1 METNL
6 ANKNII
12 STYLSYLGLCMLFC
26 TTTFSYSSQI
36 NNLKG
41 LHENVAIGEI
51 DGVKLSINLAFPQM
65 RSAQPRPV
73 LIMIHG
79 GGFLKGDKSTN
90 NLRIQ
95 KMTQLGFVAASAMY
109 RFAPEHKFPAALD
122 DIKLA
127 IRFLKAH
134 AIKYHINPERIIL
147 SGASSGSYL
156 AIMAGVTG
164 NSDAF
169 DDHGLYTEFDSSV
182 HAVAGQSSPI
192 ADFRLAKYSEFSLV
206 KRLLEHNS
214 TNHQK
219 RLAALSP
226 ITYLDPDDPPIFLS
240 HGDADPIVPVDMSRE
255 FVGELALIDHSFEY
269 HELAGGTHSYS
280 QSVPDKAKAVFK
292 FYRRFIEKWAQ

>member
-12 STYLSYLGLCMLFC
+12 LTYLSYLGLCMLFC
-26 TTTFSYSSQI
+26 TTTFSYGSQVPH
-36 NNLKG
+36 LKG
-41 LHENVAIGEI
+41 LHEEVAIGEI
-51 DGVKLSINLAFPQM
+51 DGVKLSINLAFPQT
-65 RSAQPRPV
+65 RSAQTRPV

-79 GGFLKGDKSTN
+79 GGFLKGDKSKN

-192 ADFRLAKYSEFSLV
+192 SDFRRAKYSEFSLV

-214 TNHQK
+214 TNHQQ

-226 ITYLDPDDPPIFLS
+226 ITYLDPDDPPMFLS
-240 HGDADPIVPVDMSRE
+240 HGDADPIVPVEMSRE
-255 FVGELALIDHSFEY
+255 FVRELAQRGHSFEY